1 MGLAFTIGM
10 VIVFAFLAAL
20 AIFSALFCFRPLA
33 VTAWLRRQGL
43 RRAGL
48 QRKQVSTSIGPQTV
62 WLGGTG
68 PWLVMLH
75 GAGDQAGTW
84 HKVAAELKSRF
95 QLLMPDFAGHGES
108 APRQGV
114 LSLGT
119 LLAALEEVLDAIPGR
134 NTPVLLA
141 GNSLGAW
148 MAMLYARKHPHRV
161 KRVILIDGGPIKGV
175 TEISLMPKDREEAR
189 RILDRVLDDSSP
201 RPPNFFLDDL
211 VRVSSTGPIS
221 RLMAAGNE
229 DILKYVFVD
238 ELSSFSTPVDIVW
251 GASDRLVPLEYA
263 KQLQS
268 LIPHG
273 SLAVIERCGHAPQL
287 ERPRELTQVLQK
299 ILAEESLPPSG
310 VPPSRSQH
318 TGANS

>member
-1 MGLAFTIGM
+1 MGMAFTIGM
-10 VIVFAFLAAL
+10 VIVFAVLAVFVA
-20 AIFSALFCFRPLA
+20 FSALFYFRPVA
-33 VTAWLRRQGL
+33 TTVWFRRKGL
-43 RRAGL
+43 RRAGF
-48 QRKQVSTSIGPQTV
+48 QKKQISTSIGPQTV
-62 WLGGTG
+62 WLGGSG

-84 HKVAAELKSRF
+84 HKVAPELKSRF

-119 LLAALEEVLDAIPGR
+119 LLTALEEVLNAIPGR
-134 NTPVLLA
+134 NTPILLA

-148 MAMLYARKHPHRV
+148 MAMLYARKHPDRV
-161 KRVILIDGGPIKGV
+161 KRVILIDGGPIKDV
-175 TEISLMPKDREEAR
+175 TEINLMPKDREEAR
-189 RILDRVLDDSSP
+189 RILDTVLDDSSP

-211 VRVSSTGPIS
+211 VRVSNTGPIS

-238 ELSSFSTPVDIVW
+238 ELSSISTPVDIVW
-251 GASDRLVPLEYA
+251 GASDRLVPLDYA
-263 KQLQS
+263 KKLQS
-268 LIPHG
+268 LIPH
-273 SLAVIERCGHAPQL
+273 SRLAVIERCGHGPQL
-287 ERPRELTQVLQK
+287 ERPRELTHVLQK
-299 ILAEESLPPSG
+299 ILAAESLPSSA
-310 VPPSRSQH
+310 VSLSRSRH